1 MGITFSVLLLTFFRD
16 YVSPVGLIIFSTVV
30 MALSQA
36 LMLHPDLNP
45 GFSILYSTIGAANA
59 FGIYIL
65 AIATYCNEEYGAM
78 EFGQIFSLILS
89 AGALGLLAY
98 DELMI

>member
-1 MGITFSVLLLTFFRD
+1 
-16 YVSPVGLIIFSTVV
+16 
-30 MALSQA
+30 
-36 LMLHPDLNP
+36 MLHPDLNP
-45 GFSILYSTIGAANA
+45 AFSILYSTIGAANA

-65 AIATYCNEEYGAM
+65 AIASYCHEEFGAM
-78 EFGQIFSLILS
+78 EFGQIFGLILS